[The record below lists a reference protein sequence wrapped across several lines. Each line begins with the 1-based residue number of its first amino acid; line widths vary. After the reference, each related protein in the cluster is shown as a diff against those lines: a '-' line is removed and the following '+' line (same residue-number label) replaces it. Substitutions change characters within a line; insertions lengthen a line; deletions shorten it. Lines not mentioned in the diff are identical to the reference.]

1 MTANITR
8 SYDTYAS
15 AKQVVREL
23 KDAGFKDSE
32 ISLVAHRHQEDDSI
46 MDGVATGAGIGA
58 ATGGAVGLLTGL
70 GLMAIPGV
78 GPVVAAGWL
87 AATAAGAVAG
97 GATGAAAGGIIDAL
111 VDSGIDRDDAPVY
124 AEHLRRGGT
133 VVSVRT
139 ADDRRTAAEAIMD
152 RAKPVNMTAR
162 RRAYADAGWTS
173 YDSEGREWT
182 RKDIE
187 AERGRYI

>member
-1 MTANITR
+1 MTATLTR
-8 SYDTYAS
+8 SYDTYAM

-32 ISLVAHRHQEDDSI
+32 ISLIAHRHQDDDSI

-58 ATGGAVGLLTGL
+58 AAGGAAGLLTGI

-87 AATAAGAVAG
+87 AATAVGAVAG

-111 VDSGIDRDDAPVY
+111 VDSGVDRDDAPVY
-124 AEHLRRGGT
+124 AEALRRGGT

-139 ADDRRTAAEAIMD
+139 DDARRDAASAIMD
-152 RAKPVNMTAR
+152 RAKPVNITAR
-162 RRAYADAGWTS
+162 RRAYNDAGWTS
-173 YDSEGREWT
+173 YDPNAREWT
-182 RKDIE
+182 DKDIA